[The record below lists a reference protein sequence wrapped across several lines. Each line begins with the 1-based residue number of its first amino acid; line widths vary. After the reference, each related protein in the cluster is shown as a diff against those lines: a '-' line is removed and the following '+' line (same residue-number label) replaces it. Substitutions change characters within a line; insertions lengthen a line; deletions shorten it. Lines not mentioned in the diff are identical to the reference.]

1 MTDLKDSDKP
11 EQGHIEPEQVVLSN
25 KIKTRVLVLDALG
38 VGGEISLE
46 SDTARNESSTTRS
59 STTNL
64 SRRRYL
70 DRRDDIRSIR
80 ASFEAAQ
87 ADDYEI
93 KEVMARGAEAVLYRA
108 VCGAF
113 TFCSKSIRNGWN
125 KWLGSSASKGVEE
138 KLDNVSYKTK
148 TRHIQNEYA
157 ISQILNE
164 ENAMP
169 IVRIYSL
176 RRVRRFGIELGYDLL
191 MEYLSGHDLG
201 DKILGKV
208 LPIEDKIRVMYQAV
222 QALSFMHKKRVIHLD
237 IKPSN
242 FMLVSGKV
250 KLIDFGVSVLA
261 GHHPRAITGTGGYL
275 SPEQVCKEMV
285 DERSDLFALGIAFSV
300 FLGGRPLTQPQD
312 ELVTKHCR
320 DEARYHL
327 EHTET
332 PAVADIPA
340 LSEMPLITEAIRSCT
355 IMRRDK
361 RMPSCALLLAKL
373 REGAE
378 KYGIAL
384 N

>member
-1 MTDLKDSDKP
+1 
-11 EQGHIEPEQVVLSN
+11 
-25 KIKTRVLVLDALG
+25 
-38 VGGEISLE
+38 
-46 SDTARNESSTTRS
+46 
-59 STTNL
+59 
-64 SRRRYL
+64 
-70 DRRDDIRSIR
+70 
-80 ASFEAAQ
+80 
-87 ADDYEI
+87 
-93 KEVMARGAEAVLYRA
+93 MARGAEAVLYRA

-113 TFCSKSIRNGWN
+113 TFCSKSIRIGWN
-125 KWLGSSASKGVEE
+125 KWHWEFCTKGVEE

-157 ISQILNE
+157 IAQILNE
-164 ENAMP
+164 DNAMP

-176 RRVRRFGIELGYDLL
+176 RRVTRFGIELGYDLL

-208 LPIEDKIRVMYQAV
+208 LPMEDKIRVIYQAV
-222 QALSFMHKKRVIHLD
+222 QALSFMHKKKVIHLD

-242 FMLVSGKV
+242 FMLVGGKV

-275 SPEQVCKEMV
+275 SPEQICKEMV
-285 DERSDLFALGIAFSV
+285 DERTDLFALGIAFNV

-312 ELVTKHCR
+312 ELVTKPCR

-332 PAVADIPA
+332 SAVADIPA
-340 LSEMPLITEAIRSCT
+340 LSEMPLVAEVIRSCS

-373 REGAE
+373 RESSE
-378 KYGIAL
+378 KYGIVL
-384 N
+384 S